1 MLTFVAII
9 VDALVYASWLFLV
22 AVGLTLILGVMRVLN
37 VAHGGFYSF
46 GAYTAAWAIGVYF
59 ERGLPDAGSFLVL
72 GAAAIAVGLVLGA
85 LIERG
90 LLRWMYDRDEVV
102 IALITYAVFLILE
115 DAVLLIWGVN
125 PFFAYQPSTLLG
137 NTDIATLPFPNYD
150 LALVGLAALIGGI
163 LWWALTFTR
172 RGKFLL
178 AVIHDREM
186 SVFLG
191 INVSR
196 LFTITFI
203 VGAILGALGGA
214 VTAPII
220 SVTPGIGVEVIVL
233 AFAVVVIG
241 GMGSIAGAA
250 LGSLLVGV
258 AHSSAVHLFPQ
269 VELFMIYLVMS
280 LVLAF
285 RPRGLF
291 SHAQMRRI

>member
-9 VDALVYASWLFLV
+9 VDGLVYASWLFLV

-46 GAYTAAWAIGVYF
+46 GAYAAAWGIGIYF
-59 ERGLPDAGSFLVL
+59 ERGFPDAGSFFVL
-72 GAAAIAVGLVLGA
+72 AGAAIAVGLTLGV

-115 DAVLLIWGVN
+115 DAVLLVWGVN
-125 PFFAYQPSTLLG
+125 PYFAYQPSTLLG
-137 NTDIATLPFPNYD
+137 NTDIAALPFPNYD
-150 LALVGLAALIGGI
+150 LALIALALVIGGV
-163 LWWALTFTR
+163 LWWVLTFTR

-178 AVIHDREM
+178 AVIQDREM

-196 LFTITFI
+196 VFTVTFVI
-203 VGAILGALGGA
+203 GAILGALGGA

-250 LGSLLVGV
+250 IGSLLVGL
-258 AHSSAVHLFPQ
+258 AHAAAVHLLPQ
-269 VELFMIYLVMS
+269 IELFVIYAVMS

-291 SHAQMRRI
+291 SQAQMRRI

>member
-1 MLTFVAII
+1 MLTFVAIV

-46 GAYTAAWAIGVYF
+46 GAYTAAWAIGLYF

-72 GAAAIAVGLVLGA
+72 AAAAIAVGLALGT
-85 LIERG
+85 LIELG
-90 LLRWMYDRDEVV
+90 LLRWVYDRDEVV

-150 LALVGLAALIGGI
+150 LALVGLAVLIGGV
-163 LWWALTFTR
+163 LWWVLTFTH

-196 LFTITFI
+196 LFTTTFI
-203 VGAILGALGGA
+203 IGAMLGALGGA

-250 LGSLLVGV
+250 VGSLLVGV
-258 AHSSAVHLFPQ
+258 AHSAAVHLFPQ
-269 VELFMIYLVMS
+269 IELFMIYLVMS

-291 SHAQMRRI
+291 SQAQMRRI

>member
-1 MLTFVAII
+1 MLTLVAIS
-9 VDALVYASWLFLV
+9 VDGFVYASWLFLV

-37 VAHGGFYSF
+37 VAHGRFYSF
-46 GAYTAAWAIGVYF
+46 GAYTAAWAIGIYF
-59 ERGLPDAGSFLVL
+59 ERGWPDAGSFFVL
-72 GAAAIAVGLVLGA
+72 AAAAVAVGLVLGL

-102 IALITYAVFLILE
+102 IALITYAVFLMLE
-115 DAVLLIWGVN
+115 DVVLLVWGVN
-125 PFFAYQPSTLLG
+125 PYFAYQPSTMLG

-150 LALVGLAALIGGI
+150 LALVGLAALIGAI
-163 LWWALTFTR
+163 LWWVLSFTH
-172 RGKFLL
+172 RGKILL

-191 INVSR
+191 INVPR
-196 LFTITFI
+196 VFTVTFVI
-203 VGAILGALGGA
+203 GAMLGALGGA

-250 LGSLLVGV
+250 IGSLLVGM
-258 AHSSAVHLFPQ
+258 AHAAAVHLLPQ
-269 VELFMIYLVMS
+269 VELFVIYAVMS
-280 LVLAF
+280 IVLTL

-291 SHAQMRRI
+291 SQAQMRRI

>member
-1 MLTFVAII
+1 MLTLIAII
-9 VDALVYASWLFLV
+9 VDGSVYASWLFLV

-46 GAYTAAWAIGVYF
+46 GAYTAAWGVGIYF
-59 ERGLPDAGSFLVL
+59 DRGWPDAGSFLVL
-72 GAAAIAVGLVLGA
+72 AVAAIVVGLVLGV

-90 LLRWMYDRDEVV
+90 LLRWVYDRDEVV

-115 DAVLLIWGVN
+115 DAVLVIWGVN
-125 PFFAYQPSTLLG
+125 PYFAYQPSTLLG

-150 LALVGLAALIGGI
+150 LALIALAAAIGGL
-163 LWWALTFTR
+163 LWWVLTFTH
-172 RGKFLL
+172 RGKILL
-178 AVIHDREM
+178 AVIQDREM

-191 INVSR
+191 INVAR
-196 LFTITFI
+196 VFTVTFVI
-203 VGAILGALGGA
+203 GAMLGALGGA

-250 LGSLLVGV
+250 IGSCLVGI
-258 AHSSAVHLFPQ
+258 AHAAAVHLLPE
-269 VELFMIYLVMS
+269 VELFVIYGVMA
-280 LVLAF
+280 LVLAV

-291 SHAQMRRI
+291 SQAQMRRI

>member
-1 MLTFVAII
+1 MLTLVAIC
-9 VDALVYASWLFLV
+9 VDGLVYASWLFLV

-46 GAYTAAWAIGVYF
+46 GAYTAAWGIGIYF
-59 ERGLPDAGSFLVL
+59 ERGWPDAGSFFVL
-72 GAAAIAVGLVLGA
+72 AAAAIAVGLTLGL

-90 LLRWMYDRDEVV
+90 LLQWMYERDEVV

-115 DAVLLIWGVN
+115 DAVLLVWGVN
-125 PFFAYQPSTLLG
+125 PYFAYQPTMLG

-150 LALVGLAALIGGI
+150 LALIALAAFIGAI
-163 LWWALTFTR
+163 LWWVLTFTH
-172 RGKFLL
+172 RGKILL

-191 INVSR
+191 INVPR
-196 LFTITFI
+196 VFTITFI
-203 VGAILGALGGA
+203 IGAMLGALGGA

-250 LGSLLVGV
+250 IGSFLVGM
-258 AHSSAVHLFPQ
+258 AHAAAVHLLPQ
-269 VELFMIYLVMS
+269 VELFVIYAVMS
-280 LVLAF
+280 LVLVL

-291 SHAQMRRI
+291 SQAQMRRI

>member
-1 MLTFVAII
+1 MLTLVAII
-9 VDALVYASWLFLV
+9 VDGFVYASWLFLV
-22 AVGLTLILGVMRVLN
+22 AIGLTLILGVMRVLN

-46 GAYTAAWAIGVYF
+46 GAYTAAWGIGIYF
-59 ERGLPDAGSFLVL
+59 ERGWPGAGSFLVL
-72 GAAAIAVGLVLGA
+72 AAAAIAVGVVLGM

-90 LLRWMYDRDEVV
+90 LLRWVYDRDEVV

-115 DAVLLIWGVN
+115 DAVLVVWGVD
-125 PFFAYQPSTLLG
+125 PYFAYQPSTLLG

-150 LALVGLAALIGGI
+150 LALIALALLIGAV
-163 LWWALTFTR
+163 LWWVLTFTH

-178 AVIHDREM
+178 AVIQDREM

-191 INVSR
+191 INVAR
-196 LFTITFI
+196 VFTVTFI
-203 VGAILGALGGA
+203 IGAILGALGGA

-250 LGSLLVGV
+250 IGSFLVGM
-258 AHSSAVHLFPQ
+258 AHAAAVHLMPQ
-269 VELFMIYLVMS
+269 VELFVIYAVMS

-291 SHAQMRRI
+291 SQAQPRRI

>member
-1 MLTFVAII
+1 MLTLIAIVI
-9 VDALVYASWLFLV
+9 DGLVYASWLFLV

-46 GAYTAAWAIGVYF
+46 GAYTAAWAVGIYF
-59 ERGLPDAGSFLVL
+59 ARGWPDAGSFVVL
-72 GAAAIAVGLVLGA
+72 AAAAIVAGVTLGL

-90 LLRWMYDRDEVV
+90 LLRWMYDRDEVIIV
-102 IALITYAVFLILE
+102 LVTYAVLLILE
-115 DAVLLIWGVN
+115 DSVLLIWGVN
-125 PFFAYQPSTLLG
+125 PYFAYQPSALLG
-137 NTDIATLPFPNYD
+137 NTEIAGLPFPNYNLLLIL
-150 LALVGLAALIGGI
+150 LAVLTGGI
-163 LWWALTFTR
+163 LWWALKYTR

-186 SVFLG
+186 SIFLG

-196 LFTITFI
+196 LFTVTFVI
-203 VGAILGALGGA
+203 GAILGALGGA

-220 SVTPGIGVEVIVL
+220 SVSPGIGVEVIVL

-241 GMGSIAGAA
+241 GMGSVLGAVI
-250 LGSLLVGV
+250 GSLLVGI
-258 AHSSAVHLFPQ
+258 AHAAAVHLLPA
-269 VELFMIYLVMS
+269 VELFVIYAVMS

-291 SHAQMRRI
+291 GQAQIRRI

>member
-1 MLTFVAII
+1 MLTLVAIS
-9 VDALVYASWLFLV
+9 VDGLVYASWLFLV

-46 GAYTAAWAIGVYF
+46 GAYTAAWAIGIYF
-59 ERGLPDAGSFLVL
+59 ERGWPDAGSFFVL
-72 GAAAIAVGLVLGA
+72 AAAAIAVGFTLGL

-90 LLRWMYDRDEVV
+90 LLQWMYDRDEVV

-115 DAVLLIWGVN
+115 DAVLLVWGVN
-125 PFFAYQPSTLLG
+125 PYFAYQPSTMLG
-137 NTDIATLPFPNYD
+137 NTNIATLPFPNYD
-150 LALVGLAALIGGI
+150 LALIALAVIVGAI
-163 LWWALTFTR
+163 LWWVLTFTQ
-172 RGKFLL
+172 RGKILL

-191 INVSR
+191 INVPR
-196 LFTITFI
+196 VFTITFI
-203 VGAILGALGGA
+203 IGAMLGALGGA

-250 LGSLLVGV
+250 IGSFLVGM
-258 AHSSAVHLFPQ
+258 AHAAAVHLLPQ
-269 VELFMIYLVMS
+269 VELFVIYAVMS
-280 LVLAF
+280 LVLVL

-291 SHAQMRRI
+291 SQAQMRRI

>member
-46 GAYTAAWAIGVYF
+46 GAYTAAWAIGIYF

-72 GAAAIAVGLVLGA
+72 GAAAIAVGLVLGV

-90 LLRWMYDRDEVV
+90 LLRWVYDRDEVV

-203 VGAILGALGGA
+203 VGAVLGALGGA

-250 LGSLLVGV
+250 VGSLLVGV
-258 AHSSAVHLFPQ
+258 AHSAAVHLFPQ

-291 SHAQMRRI
+291 SQAQMRRI